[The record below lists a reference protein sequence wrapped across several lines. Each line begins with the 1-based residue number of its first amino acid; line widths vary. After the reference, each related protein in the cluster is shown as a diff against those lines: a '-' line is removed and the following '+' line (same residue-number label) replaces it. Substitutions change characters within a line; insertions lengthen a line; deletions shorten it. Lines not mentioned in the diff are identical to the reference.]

1 MKQSMLLILIVVAA
15 TVFSTLTSSNRNPT
29 SRGMEIISYNGAAAR
44 DQETCW
50 RHQTRDGYDCH

>member
-29 SRGMEIISYNGAAAR
+29 SRGMEVISYDGAAER
-44 DQETCW
+44 DQDYCW
-50 RHQTRDGYDCH
+50 RYPTRDGYDCR